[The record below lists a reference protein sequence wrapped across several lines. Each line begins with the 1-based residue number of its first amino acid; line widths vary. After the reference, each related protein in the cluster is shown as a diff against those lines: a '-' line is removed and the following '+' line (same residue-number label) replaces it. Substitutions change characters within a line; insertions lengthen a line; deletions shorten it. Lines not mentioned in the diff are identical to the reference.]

1 MDQDRIS
8 SMNDT
13 ELLRELVRSRQ
24 RDSIYIKAGAAALLI
39 LTVMFIVLAAVVL
52 PRTFA
57 TLERVDTLVEETN
70 AMVAQANESLDN
82 IDRMVSNVNG
92 LVEDN
97 TQSIEEAL
105 KGIAGIDINALNDAV
120 KRLGDAVAPLAR
132 LFGG

>member
-105 KGIAGIDINALNDAV
+105 KGMAGIDINALNDAV